1 MNLDFNNMIP
11 ELHYYIH
18 RKCTPNWKIEPHVIP
33 FIDITYVIDGKAEYN
48 IGGRT
53 YIVKKGDLIC
63 IPQNTFRSAVNI
75 PEDLM
80 ECYSTNIFLRNQFGQ
95 EAYLPVPII
104 SHIGIIP
111 RLISRFHE
119 IHEEWVQKDFGYMLK
134 IRGILCLILYQ
145 ISNLILNENH
155 LIQEDPPDQ
164 EQHPLY
170 EPALCGTADHRQDG
184 RTVSSPSRLL
194 WKPLSGGHGDD
205 IQTVSHLSP
214 FKLRR
219 KHAEKR

>member
-104 SHIGIIP
+104 SHIGIMP
-111 RLISRFHE
+111 PSAVKESCMALTAPHDAAVVTTAYRLLARMPKRLSLPSI
-119 IHEEWVQKDFGYMLK
+119 
-134 IRGILCLILYQ
+134 LIL
-145 ISNLILNENH
+145 LL
-155 LIQEDPPDQ
+155 
-164 EQHPLY
+164 
-170 EPALCGTADHRQDG
+170 A
-184 RTVSSPSRLL
+184 PSCMKWLL
-194 WKPLSGGHGDD
+194 PFHSAH
-205 IQTVSHLSP
+205 ITSATQTTKINDMVQSRVRP
-214 FKLRR
+214 
-219 KHAEKR
+219 